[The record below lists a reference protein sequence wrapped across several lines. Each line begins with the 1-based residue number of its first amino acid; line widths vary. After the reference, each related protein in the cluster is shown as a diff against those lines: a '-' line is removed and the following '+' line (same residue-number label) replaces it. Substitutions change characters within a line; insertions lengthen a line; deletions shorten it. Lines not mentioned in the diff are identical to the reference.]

1 MTYRNFPSFRHDDA
15 ERTGVVPVNSGT
27 PDSLVPPG
35 IRRFLQALLS
45 GPRFVNEY
53 HDHPACIEVL
63 RASVQKVWQRQRRR
77 SHVCWRRSS
86 ICRIRPGA

>member
-15 ERTGVVPVNSGT
+15 ERTGAVLVNSG
-27 PDSLVPPG
+27 PLDSLAPAG
-35 IRRFLQALLS
+35 IRRFLQAPLS

-53 HDHPACIEVL
+53 HDHPAYIEAL
-63 RASVQKVWQRQRRR
+63 RASVQKVWQRRR